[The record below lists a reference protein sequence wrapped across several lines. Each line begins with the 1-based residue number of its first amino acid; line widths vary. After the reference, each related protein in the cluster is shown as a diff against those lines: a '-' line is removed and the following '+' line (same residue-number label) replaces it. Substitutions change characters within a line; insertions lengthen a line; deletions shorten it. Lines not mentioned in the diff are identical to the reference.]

1 MNKIEVRLEKN
12 KSMELNGNKLRP
24 EVLPLLK
31 RRGMVGKGALLASIF
46 FAFGGIFVTHETNEF
61 GWAVF
66 TFFGTLALGVFGVYN
81 LSRSVVPV
89 RKPAPIFA
97 WLLMLSSLAIGG
109 LILYYSWERFF
120 SQRDDDAGLAIA
132 VIALEAILASVF
144 QFCVLSN
151 HKKGVYREMLEP
163 NENLK

>member
-1 MNKIEVRLEKN
+1 
-12 KSMELNGNKLRP
+12 MELNGNKLRP

-31 RRGMVGKGALLASIF
+31 RRRMAGKSFVLASIF
-46 FAFGGIFVTHETNEF
+46 FAFGGIFLTHETNEF

-66 TFFGTLALGVFGVYN
+66 TFFGTLALGGFGVYN
-81 LSRSVVPV
+81 LSHSVVSV
-89 RKPAPIFA
+89 RKPTPVLT
-97 WLLMLSSLAIGG
+97 WLLILSSLAIGG
-109 LILYYSWERFF
+109 LILYLAWERFF
-120 SQRDDDAGLAIA
+120 SRRDHDSGLVVA
-132 VIALEAILASVF
+132 VIALEFILLAVF